1 METKK
6 IAMKRIDTKRFLLLT
21 ICLFGFVL
29 SVFSQSANALYLK
42 DGRRVIGYIMDLDS
56 LGDVSILTTEGELH
70 YYPAARVDEINW
82 SYVMKDPGP
91 GAIYRYGDVFRWK
104 FSDTELSDKNYER
117 YFDDD
122 LYHTYVSGSNQ
133 FNIGGACW
141 LYGATCLVL
150 TVLEFDPKAS
160 SQSGRFYLYAGGA
173 NALICLGS
181 VFTAIGKR
189 RLDWVARTFNEL
201 NAADNELSLSSKSN
215 SFMQLSPSVLM
226 TAQRDLGVGATLSF
240 SF

>member
-1 METKK
+1 MVINKV
-6 IAMKRIDTKRFLLLT
+6 AMVHFGKKRFLSLAFCLL
-21 ICLFGFVL
+21 CFFPLA
-29 SVFSQSANALYLK
+29 FSQSANAVYLK
-42 DGRRVIGYIMDLDS
+42 NGDRVIGHIMELDS
-56 LGDVSILTTEGELH
+56 LGGVRIMTQDGTFYNFSSQDI
-70 YYPAARVDEINW
+70 DDINW
-82 SYVMKDPGP
+82 SYVIKDPGP
-91 GAIYRYGDVFRWK
+91 GAIYRYGDMFRWK
-104 FSDTELSDKNYER
+104 FSDTELSDKNYEK

-141 LYGATCLVL
+141 LYGITCLVL
-150 TVLEFDPKAS
+150 TVLEFDPKAD

-189 RLDWVARTFNEL
+189 RLDWVARTFNAM
-201 NAADNELSLSSKSN
+201 NAADNELS
-215 SFMQLSPSVLM
+215 FSPSLM
-226 TAQRDLGVGATLSF
+226 VTPQWNLGLGATLSF

>member
-1 METKK
+1 
-6 IAMKRIDTKRFLLLT
+6 MKRIDTKRFLLLT

-42 DGRRVIGYIMDLDS
+42 DGRRVIGHIMDLDS
-56 LGDVSILTTEGELH
+56 LGDVSILTVDGELH
-70 YYPAARVDEINW
+70 YYPAARIDDINW

-141 LYGATCLVL
+141 LYGVTCLVL

-215 SFMQLSPSVLM
+215 SFIQLSPSVLM

>member
-1 METKK
+1 
-6 IAMKRIDTKRFLLLT
+6 MKHIDLKRFLLVT
-21 ICLFGFVL
+21 FYLFCFIPMA
-29 SVFSQSANALYLK
+29 FSQSANALYLK
-42 DGRRVIGYIMDLDS
+42 DGSRVIGHVMELDS
-56 LGDVSILTTEGELH
+56 LGDVSILTIDGELQ
-70 YYPAARVDEINW
+70 YYPAARVDNINW
-82 SYVMKDPGP
+82 SYVIKKPGP

-104 FSDTELSDKNYER
+104 FSDTELSDKNYDS

-122 LYHTYVSGSNQ
+122 LYHTYVSASNQ

-141 LYGATCLVL
+141 LYGVTCLVL
-150 TVLEFDPKAS
+150 TALEFDPKAS

-189 RLDWVARTFNEL
+189 RLDWVARTFNAA
-201 NAADNELSLSSKSN
+201 NAADNELS
-215 SFMQLSPSVLM
+215 FSPSLM
-226 TAQRDLGVGATLSF
+226 VTPQWNLGLGATLSF